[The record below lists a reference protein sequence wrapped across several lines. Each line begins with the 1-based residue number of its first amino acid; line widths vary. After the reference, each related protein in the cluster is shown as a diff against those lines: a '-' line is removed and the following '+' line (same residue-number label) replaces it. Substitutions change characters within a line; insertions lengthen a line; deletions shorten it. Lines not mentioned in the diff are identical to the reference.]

1 MQKKLDLIFQEF
13 LGPYLVSL
21 PVIFRNISCF
31 KYFYQIMYKNVV
43 NKMYQTTLEKPAFFK
58 GIGLHSGLNSEIKI
72 LPAKANEG
80 IIFKRVD
87 LKEHNLI
94 KANYQNVSSAVL
106 CTTLENSFGVKV
118 STVEHLLAALYIAE
132 IDNALIEINNEEVP
146 IMDGSAEK
154 FLEVLNNSKIKSL
167 SEKRK
172 FLKILD
178 KFELVEGNKRISI
191 EPNADTLEI
200 EFQLS
205 FDNKVIGNQ
214 KNTIKFPYD
223 NIDEISSSRTFCL
236 FKDIEKIKKAGLAR
250 GGSLDNA
257 IVVDEDKILNKEGLR
272 NEKEFVNHK
281 ILDLIG
287 DFMLSGYRILGKV
300 SCYQGGHLLTNNFLR
315 KLLEKSQIKKIEKL
329 KFSENIIQEVQE
341 KMPITA

>member
-1 MQKKLDLIFQEF
+1 M
-13 LGPYLVSL
+13 
-21 PVIFRNISCF
+21 
-31 KYFYQIMYKNVV
+31 
-43 NKMYQTTLEKPAFFK
+43 
-58 GIGLHSGLNSEIKI
+58 
-72 LPAKANEG
+72 
-80 IIFKRVD
+80 
-87 LKEHNLI
+87 I